1 MWETPI
7 RDVKYL
13 LPQCPCAPSV
23 QHHMMVWHL
32 PSGPWGPL
40 PCPVS
45 ILIGQCRRYQSFN
58 SISCLA
64 LIVFVVTVIIY
75 GLPSS
80 ETFIP
85 RNSALPPTISRWL
98 LLLLLLHSRFLPSA
112 HPFNDGIFWLHTIA
126 ESSHPQPWLHLRWLG
141 ICQMSHICRYVW
153 VVDSAGLDLCFPPSP
168 SLHSSGLV
176 WPQEMFYRRL
186 GRQKWSRDS
195 FCFTLRKSL
204 PGSRCWCR
212 LSTGPPRPREATAKQ
227 AAPPASAA
235 SLPSV
240 SRSARP
246 GAY

>member
-1 MWETPI
+1 MSLCT
-7 RDVKYL
+7 
-13 LPQCPCAPSV
+13 SV
-23 QHHMMVWHL
+23 HHHMVVRYL
-32 PSGPWGPL
+32 PSGPWEP
-40 PCPVS
+40 PHCPAS
-45 ILIGQCRRYQSFN
+45 ILIGQCRRYQSLN

-64 LIVFVVTVIIY
+64 LIILVVTVIIY

-85 RNSALPPTISRWL
+85 RNSALPPTVSSWL
-98 LLLLLLHSRFLPSA
+98 LLLLLFSFSFSFSTVGSYPWPILSITVFSGSTQSLSHLTHSLDFTYADWGFVNP
-112 HPFNDGIFWLHTIA
+112 
-126 ESSHPQPWLHLRWLG
+126 
-141 ICQMSHICRYVW
+141 CCVW
-153 VVDSAGLDLCFPPSP
+153 VVDLAGLDFCFPPSP

-195 FCFTLRKSL
+195 FCFTLRKLL
-204 PGSRCWCR
+204 PGSKCWCR
-212 LSTGPPRPREATAKQ
+212 LPTGPPRPREATANQ